1 MRPSGKAFR
10 LSTKAIAKVLA
21 SKASSNANAARL
33 MKDVPI
39 HVIGD
44 EVFGNNVQQAI
55 EKWLKAMIAWKGHK
69 YPFTHDIGELLEAVE
84 KTKLT
89 KPADVDADLAETLT
103 DYAEK
108 ERYESVRRGPPLDR
122 DGLLAL
128 LDAVASWVENVG
140 VNKI

>member
-1 MRPSGKAFR
+1 
-10 LSTKAIAKVLA
+10 LSNKAIAKVLA

-33 MKDVPI
+33 MKDVPT

-69 YPFTHDIGELLEAVE
+69 YPFTHDIGELLEALE
-84 KTKLT
+84 KTRLA
-89 KPADVDADLAETLT
+89 KPPHVNADLAETLT

-108 ERYESVRRGPPLDR
+108 ERYESVRSGPPLDR
-122 DGLLAL
+122 YALLAL
-128 LDAVASWVENVG
+128 LDAVASWVENAG
-140 VNKI
+140 VNKK